1 LNGLHPITPHH
12 RNAITNA
19 VKLMQQ
25 ADRRNRTLTD
35 FCATVQQMEI
45 REALEF
51 YTLGGAWGQL
61 LDASDDQL
69 GFGRFM
75 VFEMEKLMTS
85 GESNEKAV
93 TAVLLYLFRQIDK
106 RLDGSPTLIP
116 LDEAWIYL
124 RHPLFRDYL
133 RDWLK
138 TLRKKNAA
146 VLLATQN
153 LSDVFNSQIRDVVL
167 ESCPTKVLL
176 PNAEASNPASRSFYE
191 SLGLNDREI
200 EIIQTALP
208 KRQYYVVSAEGRRL
222 ISLGLGGVAL
232 SFVGVNGQEE
242 RDKVDAVIAANR
254 DSWRASWLRQRGLGD
269 WADWISEIEDTQQI
283 AEAAAAV

>member
-1 LNGLHPITPHH
+1 
-12 RNAITNA
+12 
-19 VKLMQQ
+19 MQQ

-35 FCATVQQMEI
+35 FCATVQCMEI
-45 REALEF
+45 REALEL

-61 LDASDDQL
+61 LDASDDSL

-75 VFEMEKLMTS
+75 VFEMEKMMGS
-85 GESNEKAV
+85 GAPNEKAV
-93 TAVLLYLFRQIDK
+93 TAVLLYLFRQIEK

-124 RHPLFRDYL
+124 RHALFRDYL

-153 LSDVFNSQIRDVVL
+153 LSDVFDSQIRDVVL

-176 PNAEASNPASRSFYE
+176 PNAEATNPASRSFYE
-191 SLGLNDREI
+191 AVGLNEREI
-200 EIIQTALP
+200 EIVQTALP
-208 KRQYYVVSAEGRRL
+208 KRHYYVVSAEGRRL

-232 SFVGVNGQEE
+232 SFVGVNGQDE
-242 RDKVDAVIAANR
+242 RDKVDRLMTTHPQN
-254 DSWRASWLRQRGLGD
+254 WRECWLRERGLGE
-269 WADWISEIEDTQQI
+269 WADWITEIEKVDNVS
-283 AEAAAAV
+283 AEAMSA